1 MWDLSS
7 LTRDGTMFPA
17 VEALNP
23 NHWAT
28 REVPCIVSSDTSNL
42 NRRRAFLFIRKKS
55 LPTTFRL
62 SLLARMRP

>member
-7 LTRDGTMFPA
+7 LMRDGTMFPA

-23 NHWAT
+23 NHWT
-28 REVPCIVSSDTSNL
+28 TSEVPHIVSPN
-42 NRRRAFLFIRKKS
+42 NRKRAFLFIRKKS
-55 LPTTFRL
+55 LPMTFPL